1 MRGGAYKS
9 HKSCES
15 QPVAAPNA
23 HPVPRVP
30 ARSRS
35 FPAFP
40 LVSTCLPARTA
51 KNSEMDFSAKTVL
64 VTGAGSGIGR
74 AIAETFSRFKARVL
88 LHDINSAAADL
99 AAKIGAEFLSGDL
112 SDPAAVRQLATAALE
127 KGGGG
132 IDILVNNAGF
142 QHIAKVEEFPE
153 ETFITMTQVMLI
165 APFQLIRAVLPGM
178 KQNGWGRIINI
189 ASMHAVVA
197 SPFKSAY
204 ISAKHGLLGLTRC
217 VALEA
222 ASFGVTVNALC
233 PAYVRTP
240 LVEKQIAD
248 QARAHGLTVDDVV
261 QKIMLEPAAI
271 KRLIEPSE
279 IADFVV
285 YLCSEPGA
293 IITGSAQMLDLG
305 WTAR

>member
-1 MRGGAYKS
+1 MGLMELMGA
-9 HKSCES
+9 
-15 QPVAAPNA
+15 QTA
-23 HPVPRVP
+23 HGVS

-35 FPAFP
+35 
-40 LVSTCLPARTA
+40 LTLDVTLSTCGEPQTT
-51 KNSEMDFSAKTVL
+51 KDSGMDFSTRTVL

-74 AIAETFSRFKARVL
+74 AIAETFVRCKARVF
-88 LHDINSAAADL
+88 LHDINPAAEKLASA
-99 AAKIGAEFLSGDL
+99 IGAEFLPGDL
-112 SDPAAVRQLATAALE
+112 ADAEAVRRLASAALE
-127 KGGGG
+127 KSGGK

-142 QHIAKVEEFPE
+142 QHIAMVEEFPE
-153 ETFITMTQVMLI
+153 ETFITMIQVMLI
-165 APFQLIRAVLPGM
+165 APFQLIRALLPPM
-178 KQNGWGRIINI
+178 KQSGWGRIINV
-189 ASMHAVVA
+189 ASIHAVVA

-222 ASFGVTVNALC
+222 APFGVTVNALC

-248 QARAHGLTVDDVV
+248 QAREHGLTTDEVV

-279 IADFVV
+279 VADFVV

-305 WTAR
+305 WTTR

>member
-1 MRGGAYKS
+1 
-9 HKSCES
+9 
-15 QPVAAPNA
+15 
-23 HPVPRVP
+23 
-30 ARSRS
+30 
-35 FPAFP
+35 
-40 LVSTCLPARTA
+40 
-51 KNSEMDFSAKTVL
+51 MDFSAKTVL

-74 AIAETFSRFKARVL
+74 AIAEAFSALKARVL
-88 LHDINSAAADL
+88 LHDINPAAVEL
-99 AAKIGAEFLSGDL
+99 AGKIGAEFLPGDL
-112 SDPAAVRQLATAALE
+112 SDPAAVRQLASAALQ
-127 KGGGG
+127 KGRG

-142 QHIAKVEEFPE
+142 QHIAQVEEFPE
-153 ETFITMTQVMLI
+153 ETWATMIQVMLI

-178 KQNGWGRIINI
+178 KQKGWGRIINVGSI
-189 ASMHAVVA
+189 HAVVA

-222 ASFGVTVNALC
+222 APFGVTVNAIC

-248 QARAHGLTVDDVV
+248 QATAHGLTVDDVV

-279 IADFVV
+279 IAAFVV